1 MSDQTN
7 AQRQRLKRETLVMGG
22 TCVLLGLLFF
32 TTAVAVHAY
41 KIRTAELSR
50 EWADAGQRELA
61 AGHPEDAIEDL
72 RNALAYDAQ
81 NPDYQF
87 HLAQALN
94 RAGKSDEAR
103 AYLLH
108 LWQEEP
114 GSGLVNLELA
124 RLAARKSETD
134 EALRFFHNAIYGVW
148 EDAPEENR
156 REVRSELISF
166 LLQQKR
172 PNQADAELIALVPS
186 LPNEASAYVRAGK
199 LFLQAGDLARAMEQF
214 RHALRLAPANGEALA
229 GAGTAAYSLGD
240 LRLAEPY
247 LKRAAVLEPRNADV
261 AAMLETLQAAHQ
273 LDPFGFR
280 LSRVERASRVKAA
293 FQTAMQRLQ
302 TCMSEKPA
310 AAAQMQAQLAAG
322 NMMEEQIGAPRYLD
336 SPDAVESTM
345 NFVFDSESLAEKS
358 CPAGQT
364 ADKALELITRARESR

>member
-22 TCVLLGLLFF
+22 TCLLLGLLFF
-32 TTAVAVHAY
+32 VTAVAVHAY

-61 AGHPEDAIEDL
+61 AGHPDEAIEDL
-72 RNALAYDAQ
+72 RNALAYDTQ
-81 NPDYQF
+81 NPGYQF

-114 GSGLVNLELA
+114 GNGLVNLELA

-172 PNQADAELIALVPS
+172 PNQADAELIALLPS
-186 LPNEASAYVRAGK
+186 LPNEASAYIQAGK
-199 LFLQAGDLARAMEQF
+199 LFFQAGDSARAMEQF
-214 RHALRLAPANGEALA
+214 RHALHLAPANGAAFA

-240 LRLAEPY
+240 LRTAEQY
-247 LKRAAVLEPRNADV
+247 LKRAAALEPKNTDV
-261 AAMLETLQAAHQ
+261 VAMLETLQAAHQ

-280 LSRVERASRVKAA
+280 LSRVERTSRVKAA

-302 TCMSEKPA
+302 ACMGEKPA
-310 AAAQMQAQLAAG
+310 AAAQIQSQLAAG
-322 NMMEEQIGAPRYLD
+322 NMMEEQVGAPRYLD

-345 NFVFDSESLAEKS
+345 NFVFESETLAEKN

-364 ADKALELITRARESR
+364 ADKALELIARARESR